1 MRGSG
6 ILLHITS
13 LPSPCGIG
21 TLGKAAYDFADF
33 LEKSGQKYWQI
44 LPLGHTGFGDSPYQS
59 FSAFAGN
66 PYLIDLD
73 FLCEKGLLKGE
84 EYRHLF
90 WGADIRKI
98 DYGILSQKRIKVLKN
113 VIPRFVKT
121 EEYEIFCAENAFW
134 LEDYSVFMALKEHFS
149 GKPFFE
155 WKSPLPQADKKT
167 CEFWKILQFLFF
179 EQWKSLKK
187 YVNSKGIKII
197 GDLPIYVAYDS
208 SDVMGSPELFELD
221 FQGRPINVAGVPPD
235 SFSPEGQ
242 LWGNP
247 VFDWEYMRR
256 NGYRWWIK
264 RISHSLKLFDV
275 VRIDHFRGFSSFYSV
290 PFGSANAVNG
300 SWRAGP
306 GAELFEAVEKAIGKP
321 AIIAEDL
328 GFIDNG
334 VRELM
339 KKTGFPGMKILQFAF
354 DDREGSDYLPHN
366 YDKNCVAYIGTHDND
381 TLAGWLANAPQKDV
395 AYAAEYL
402 RLNKAE
408 GYAEGIIK
416 SVMASVADTVIL
428 TMQDLLGLG
437 SGARMNTPST
447 ACGNWQ
453 WRAVASDFSLF
464 SAEKLKSLTA
474 LYAR

>member
-6 ILLHITS
+6 ILLHVTS
-13 LPSPCGIG
+13 LPSPYGIG
-21 TLGKAAYDFADF
+21 TLGKSAYDFADF
-33 LEKSGQKYWQI
+33 LQKSGQKYWQI

-66 PYLIDLD
+66 PYMLD
-73 FLCEKGLLKGE
+73 FDLLCDQGLLKSE
-84 EYRHLF
+84 EYQHLF
-90 WGADIRKI
+90 WGADKRKV
-98 DYGILSQKRIKVLKN
+98 DYGILSKKRIGVLKN
-113 VIPRFVKT
+113 VFDRFAKS

-134 LEDYSVFMALKEHFS
+134 LEDYSVFMALKERFF

-155 WKSPLPQADKKT
+155 WKKPLPEADKKT

-179 EQWKSLKK
+179 EQWKNLKD

-221 FQGRPINVAGVPPD
+221 FKVSPLNVAGVPPD
-235 SFSPEGQ
+235 AFSPEGQ

-247 VFDWEYMRR
+247 VFDWEYMRKS
-256 NGYRWWIK
+256 GYRWWIK
-264 RISHSLKLFDV
+264 RISHSLSFFDV

-290 PFGSANAVNG
+290 PFGSDNAVNG

-321 AIIAEDL
+321 EIIAEDL
-328 GFIDNG
+328 GFVDNG

-354 DDREGSDYLPHN
+354 DSREGNDYLPHN
-366 YDKNCVAYIGTHDND
+366 YDKNCVVYIGTHDND
-381 TLAGWLANAPQKDV
+381 TLAGWLKNAPKDDV

-402 RLNKAE
+402 RLSRAE
-408 GYAEGIIK
+408 GYAEGFVK
-416 SVMASVADTVIL
+416 AAMASVGDTVIL
-428 TMQDLLGLG
+428 TMQDLLGFG

-453 WRAVASDFSLF
+453 WRALESDFSSYL
-464 SAEKLKSLTA
+464 ADKLKKLTV
-474 LYAR
+474 LYGR